1 VRRKGFRTK
10 VGLIALALVWS
21 LAGVGAAS
29 GAWREELTLG
39 GTVATG
45 NVDVA
50 FTDVQVVKEWG
61 PGSITVSLLP
71 GGKAFAVEMNDVWR
85 GSRAEIVYTVLNQGT
100 IPVVA
105 EPVGLGAEGI
115 EMAVEPPPMLEAGA
129 AGQGTVE
136 VAVTR
141 EIERGAAFETGGVV
155 LDFRQWNR

>member
-1 VRRKGFRTK
+1 MLRRGFRAK
-10 VGLIALALVWS
+10 VGLLALALVWS
-21 LAGVGAAS
+21 LAGIGAAS
-29 GAWREELTLG
+29 GAWREELTLSQ
-39 GTVATG
+39 TVTTG

-50 FTDVQVVKEWG
+50 FTDVRVVREQG
-61 PGSITVSLLP
+61 AGSTAVSILP
-71 GGKAFAVEMNDVWR
+71 GGKAFAIEMNDVWH
-85 GSRAEIVYTVLNQGT
+85 GSRAEIAYTVLNQGT

-129 AGQGTVE
+129 EGQGTVE

-141 EIERGAAFETGGVV
+141 GLERGAAFETGGVV